1 VSLLVYLFG
10 PPGIGTSTLMAA
22 LTSRCR
28 MVPVMLPFPRVLLL
42 PPAAQAQ
49 RAPLA
54 VQLGCL
60 HGERPGTDCLRYDV
74 APAVCAWLRTGAVA
88 PLVLAEGERLARM
101 RFFTCATQAG
111 HDVHAIRLVAP
122 WEVLD
127 RRHQAR
133 GARHSAAWREARYA
147 RTATLALGVQT
158 HGGDDMRLSTLDA
171 TLRPPALLAAL
182 VHTEPALRVL
192 RGAHG

>member
-10 PPGIGTSTLMAA
+10 PRAVGKSTLMAA

-42 PPAAQAQ
+42 PPSAQTQ

-60 HGERPGTDCLRYDV
+60 HGEHPGTDCLRYDV
-74 APAVCAWLRTGAVA
+74 APAVCAWLRAGAVP
-88 PLVLAEGERLARM
+88 PLVLAEGERLARL
-101 RFFTCATQAG
+101 RFLTCATQAG
-111 HDVHAIRLVAP
+111 HTVHAIRLVAP
-122 WEVLD
+122 HEVTD

-133 GARHSAAWREARYA
+133 GGHHRGAWPDTRAVQ
-147 RTATLALGVQT
+147 LAVGVQT
-158 HGGDDMRLSTLDA
+158 HTGMRLSTLDA
-171 TLRPPALLAAL
+171 TLRPAPLLQALLHAEPALAAL
-182 VHTEPALRVL
+182 
-192 RGAHG
+192 RGPQGD